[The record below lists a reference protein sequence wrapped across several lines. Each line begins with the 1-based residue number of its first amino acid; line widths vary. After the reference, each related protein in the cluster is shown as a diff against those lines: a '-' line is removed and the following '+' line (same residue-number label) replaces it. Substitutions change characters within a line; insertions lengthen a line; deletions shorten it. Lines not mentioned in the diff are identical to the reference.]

1 MTDSTGPSAPR
12 PDGVPRDDRPG
23 AADSRPAQQ
32 QTRNSW
38 ALPLGALV
46 VGLLLGGLGMYLA
59 RGSGTP
65 AATSTPAPTTV
76 TVTASPTAPATTTP
90 TTTPMT
96 GAATAAVTVPPTCL
110 RLADEASAMREVSEQ
125 AARAAQ
131 NLDATALSEAVRRLG
146 EAQDRLNRTADQC
159 RASGVTVTTT
169 R

>member
-1 MTDSTGPSAPR
+1 
-12 PDGVPRDDRPG
+12 
-23 AADSRPAQQ
+23 
-32 QTRNSW
+32 
-38 ALPLGALV
+38 
-46 VGLLLGGLGMYLA
+46 
-59 RGSGTP
+59 
-65 AATSTPAPTTV
+65 
-76 TVTASPTAPATTTP
+76 
-90 TTTPMT
+90 MT